1 MPDEA
6 PVIRARRPPQVAGV
20 LHFTAA
26 RLQGAQQTG
35 DPQRLGPHAS
45 ARHTRPHIGR
55 GTHEGDAGQVH
66 FSIVRSLGP
75 IRMHSQID
83 RGPLL
88 VKVLATSAL
97 VALAV
102 YGLRRRAVTGA
113 TSGDCRRKWG
123 TGPDARDRA
132 GDGT

>member
-1 MPDEA
+1 
-6 PVIRARRPPQVAGV
+6 
-20 LHFTAA
+20 
-26 RLQGAQQTG
+26 
-35 DPQRLGPHAS
+35 
-45 ARHTRPHIGR
+45 
-55 GTHEGDAGQVH
+55 
-66 FSIVRSLGP
+66 VRSLGP

-102 YGLRRRAVTGA
+102 YGLHRRAVTGA